1 MKQKHKVIII
11 LLIIAAYAI
20 GYFHGHILAKTYY
33 IVPTTD
39 SINNI
44 TTDTYKKYL
53 RLTLYDTHILDCVCS
68 N

>member
-1 MKQKHKVIII
+1 MKQKRLILMI

-20 GYFHGHILAKTYY
+20 GYFHGNILSQIYY

-53 RLTLYDTHILDCVCS
+53 
-68 N
+68 

>member
-11 LLIIAAYAI
+11 LLIIATYAI
-20 GYFHGHILAKTYY
+20 GYFHGNILSQIYY

-53 RLTLYDTHILDCVCS
+53 
-68 N
+68 

>member
-1 MKQKHKVIII
+1 MI

-20 GYFHGHILAKTYY
+20 GYFHGHILSQRYY

-53 RLTLYDTHILDCVCS
+53 WLTLYDTHNFGLCMFQL

>member
-1 MKQKHKVIII
+1 MKQKRLIIIMI

-20 GYFHGHILAKTYY
+20 GYFHGHISSQRYY

-53 RLTLYDTHILDCVCS
+53 
-68 N
+68 

>member
-1 MKQKHKVIII
+1 MIKLLNVKLQVKRNNMKQKRLILMI

-20 GYFHGHILAKTYY
+20 GYFHGHILSQRYY

-53 RLTLYDTHILDCVCS
+53 
-68 N
+68 

>member
-1 MKQKHKVIII
+1 MKQKRLILMI

-20 GYFHGHILAKTYY
+20 GYFHGNILSQRYY

-53 RLTLYDTHILDCVCS
+53 
-68 N
+68 